1 MMLFRK
7 RPYTL
12 FMILALAV
20 VILFSVWR
28 LSPVF
33 SQETDDPQMRVYL
46 RLDKMAFYEDSAIPL
61 RICVK
66 NCSDKA
72 TEFDIYDKFGDP
84 NAQYITFQPVIMDM
98 KGKEAEIIIPYK
110 MEQRNP
116 KDLLKDYTKRTVH
129 LGPGEEIMHNLNI
142 KGVYNLAP
150 GQRYRVKCFFFPFF
164 DRDYVLHGDNE
175 LTFRVI
181 NRRFADI
188 KSGIIQKYQRKADSP
203 EMLPSEVIFLVLNG
217 EKTKSLHRFI
227 KYFSIEK
234 YINAYPNF
242 VRKYQRTLDEK
253 KSKIEDEFITFL
265 IRERADY
272 ITDFKIKREDID
284 VANGVAYVDAYIDR
298 FAPGKS
304 FRYLYHYTLEKS
316 TERYVSAWLITNL
329 EATVVK
335 GEMR

>member
-1 MMLFRK
+1 MKLLRK
-7 RPYTL
+7 RYTPF
-12 FMILALAV
+12 FMLLALPV
-20 VILFSVWR
+20 LILMTAR
-28 LSPVF
+28 GHDPLY
-33 SQETDDPQMRVYL
+33 SQEADDPQLRVYL
-46 RLDKMAFYEDSAIPL
+46 RLDKMAFYDDGAIPL

-66 NCSDKA
+66 NCSEKD
-72 TEFDIYDKFGDP
+72 TEFDIYEKADDP
-84 NAQYITFQPVIMDM
+84 NAQYITFQPVVMDM

-110 MEQRNP
+110 MEHRDP
-116 KDLLKDYTKRTVH
+116 KDLFKDYSKRTVH
-129 LGPGEEIMHNLNI
+129 LGPGEEIMHRCNLRGI
-142 KGVYNLAP
+142 YTLAP

-164 DRDYVLHGDNE
+164 DREFVIHGDNE

-181 NRRFADI
+181 NRRYADI
-188 KSGIIQKYQRKADSP
+188 KSGIIQKYRRKADSP

-227 KYFSIEK
+227 KYFNIEK

-242 VRKYQRTLDEK
+242 VRKYQRTLEEK
-253 KSKIEDEFITFL
+253 KSKIEDDFITFL

-284 VANGVAYVDAYIDR
+284 TVNGVAYVDAYIDR
-298 FAPGKS
+298 YAPRKS
-304 FRYLYHYTLEKS
+304 FKYLYHYTLEKS
-316 TERYVSAWLITNL
+316 TDRGVNAWLITNL